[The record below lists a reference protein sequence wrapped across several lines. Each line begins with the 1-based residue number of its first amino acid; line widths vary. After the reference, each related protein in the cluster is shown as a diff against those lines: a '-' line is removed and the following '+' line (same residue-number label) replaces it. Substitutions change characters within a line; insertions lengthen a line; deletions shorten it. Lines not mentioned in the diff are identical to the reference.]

1 MIRIHILRDPFLS
14 SSAAIDRTKQF
25 QIQSNFKHL
34 LQADITM
41 PASAAMQKEWHRA
54 ITNNQREHAILG
66 TVNAIFPSPDPSTM
80 LNDSRIK
87 ELISWAKK
95 VENEIFEHSE
105 DEDEYYQ
112 LLVEKIGKVQK
123 DLHEKMAKR
132 LNEQSRDV
140 YVHQNSIEIE
150 QVGNEE
156 I

>member
-1 MIRIHILRDPFLS
+1 MPTS
-14 SSAAIDRTKQF
+14 S
-25 QIQSNFKHL
+25 
-34 LQADITM
+34 
-41 PASAAMQKEWHRA
+41 AMQKEWHRA